1 VEAIGRL
8 LEFDAGPEYARG
20 QSDLQ
25 DPMAGIL
32 ISIPVG
38 QQLAIEASGG
48 GREQVAD
55 SVGRWKRALGVA
67 SRRES
72 VGMAAEGGGAP

>member
-1 VEAIGRL
+1 VEAIGRP

-48 GREQVAD
+48 TRTSGGLGRPVEAG
-55 SVGRWKRALGVA
+55 VGRRF
-67 SRRES
+67 E
-72 VGMAAEGGGAP
+72 EGIGGDGR